1 MKDKWLHCGTGVRQP
16 VSESLLLTLI
26 AQATP
31 TLVYIPHWEE
41 IVNSKAFRAVMSCMS
56 FHIIPIQI
64 YYVDYGNIDWVP
76 ETELR
81 LMKPEFM
88 NLPFQAVECYLAGV
102 LMSSG
107 STPDVSKEEET
118 E

>member
-1 MKDKWLHCGTGVRQP
+1 M
-16 VSESLLLTLI
+16 
-26 AQATP
+26 
-31 TLVYIPHWEE
+31 
-41 IVNSKAFRAVMSCMS
+41 NSKAFRAVMSRMS

-107 STPDVSKEEET
+107 STPDVSKEEEA